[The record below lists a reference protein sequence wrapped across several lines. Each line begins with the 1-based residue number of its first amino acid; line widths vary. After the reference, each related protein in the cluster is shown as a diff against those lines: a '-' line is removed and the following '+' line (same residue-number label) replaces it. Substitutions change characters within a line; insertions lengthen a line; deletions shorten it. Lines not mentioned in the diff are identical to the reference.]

1 MRGDRWA
8 SLPEELDLD
17 QQEAI
22 IRSAMRGNLEAT
34 IDALGPDFHG
44 VSDGS
49 PDGTLLHHAAW
60 YGDGEGFAGSSRA
73 ARECSAIPT
82 ARPLE
87 WAVWSSRHIQRFA
100 LEYVP
105 VAEALVDHGE
115 EIEPRYLDIALGPL
129 REWLELRLSGEL

>member
-1 MRGDRWA
+1 MGTARG
-8 SLPEELDLD
+8 
-17 QQEAI
+17 
-22 IRSAMRGNLEAT
+22 
-34 IDALGPDFHG
+34 F
-44 VSDGS
+44 VS
-49 PDGTLLHHAAW
+49 
-60 YGDGEGFAGSSRA
+60 SSRA

-105 VAEALVDHGE
+105 VAEALVDH
-115 EIEPRYLDIALGPL
+115 EPRYLDIALGPL